1 MFISEGLLM
10 ESRIRYQRSFL
21 IFNQEDPGYGAVQD
35 PSGHVK
41 IEVQD
46 GKGKLLLLVY
56 NLREDQ
62 EKVSYLLYI
71 IKYSNSQVV
80 PVRVG
85 QLPVNKNKVEL
96 LWEFDPQNV
105 NMTGLSIDEFNIAAV
120 VVQDKGKNA
129 NELICPLAA
138 YKGEKVQWRDKV
150 RDILYP
156 VKIVS
161 SLDAEDKEILKKQ
174 DIFSKSGCNIVSRY
188 YGLEKP
194 DKGVQ
199 IEDNKTVEESVT
211 DISQKEAVQDA
222 KETEPEI
229 AEEKPL
235 QSNLDKPE
243 SSDNNFLVKNPDGAF
258 EGAGNTGIVEK
269 NNALNREG
277 SIINPCT
284 NCQIHNLNNNEKT
297 VQVDLVKLRERF
309 DMSFEVFNPFR
320 SSRKSYMWWKV
331 NNPTNL
337 NNILFSFGLKNPLLF
352 SPRVLMAYYKYRH
365 LAVGIY
371 DEPTGGKKYIVC
383 GIPGVCGIDDRPFAA
398 ACKWIQIEG
407 TKPRYG
413 AFGYWLVYMDIKT
426 GKLIG

>member
-1 MFISEGLLM
+1 
-10 ESRIRYQRSFL
+10 
-21 IFNQEDPGYGAVQD
+21 
-35 PSGHVK
+35 
-41 IEVQD
+41 
-46 GKGKLLLLVY
+46 
-56 NLREDQ
+56 
-62 EKVSYLLYI
+62 
-71 IKYSNSQVV
+71 
-80 PVRVG
+80 
-85 QLPVNKNKVEL
+85 
-96 LWEFDPQNV
+96 
-105 NMTGLSIDEFNIAAV
+105 
-120 VVQDKGKNA
+120 
-129 NELICPLAA
+129 
-138 YKGEKVQWRDKV
+138 
-150 RDILYP
+150 
-156 VKIVS
+156 
-161 SLDAEDKEILKKQ
+161 
-174 DIFSKSGCNIVSRY
+174 
-188 YGLEKP
+188 
-194 DKGVQ
+194 
-199 IEDNKTVEESVT
+199 
-211 DISQKEAVQDA
+211 
-222 KETEPEI
+222 
-229 AEEKPL
+229 
-235 QSNLDKPE
+235 
-243 SSDNNFLVKNPDGAF
+243 
-258 EGAGNTGIVEK
+258 
-269 NNALNREG
+269 LNREG